1 MVTVFDNRYLAK
13 LAPTTPEAH
22 GRSVAGRAHARGF
35 TLIELLVVV
44 TVLAILLTVGIPSF
58 RDTIIS
64 NRIKNASF
72 DVYSSLIQARS
83 EAVTRN
89 NTVTVTPTDASD
101 WAKGWTVTENTGG
114 TVVRR
119 QDAAEGITITSSLA
133 SLTFNGMGR
142 LTVTTVGQFTV
153 TAASATDAQKR
164 CVIIDPSGRPA
175 TKTGACS

>member
-1 MVTVFDNRYLAK
+1 MVIVLDNQYLAK
-13 LAPTTPEAH
+13 HDLKSAAI
-22 GRSVAGRAHARGF
+22 RSRSIAGCAHAHGF

-58 RDTIIS
+58 RETIIS

-89 NTVTVTPTDASD
+89 NTITITPTDASD
-101 WAKGWTVTENTGG
+101 WAKGWTVRENAGG
-114 TVVRR
+114 TIVRR
-119 QDAAEGITITSSLA
+119 QDAADGITITGSLA

-153 TAASATDAQKR
+153 TATNATDTQKR

>member
-1 MVTVFDNRYLAK
+1 MVIVFDNRYLAK
-13 LAPTTPEAH
+13 HVSETSAVC
-22 GRSVAGRAHARGF
+22 SQFVAGRTHARGF

-58 RDTIIS
+58 RETIIS

-101 WAKGWTVTENTGG
+101 WAKGWTISAGG

-119 QDAAEGITITSSLA
+119 QDAAEGITITGSLA

-142 LTVTTVGQFTV
+142 LTGTTVGQFTV

>member
-1 MVTVFDNRYLAK
+1 MVIVFDNRYLVK
-13 LAPTTPEAH
+13 HDSEA
-22 GRSVAGRAHARGF
+22 SVVCSQFVAGHTHARGF

-58 RDTIIS
+58 RETIIS

-89 NTVTVTPTDASD
+89 NTVTITPTDASD
-101 WAKGWTVTENTGG
+101 WAKGWTVRENAGG
-114 TVVRR
+114 TIVRR
-119 QDAAEGITITSSLA
+119 QDAAEGITITGSLA

-153 TAASATDAQKR
+153 TATNATDAQKR

>member
-1 MVTVFDNRYLAK
+1 M
-13 LAPTTPEAH
+13 
-22 GRSVAGRAHARGF
+22 RGF

-44 TVLAILLTVGIPSF
+44 TVLVILLTVGIPSF
-58 RDTIIS
+58 RETIIAT
-64 NRIKNASF
+64 RLKNASF
-72 DVYSSLIQARS
+72 DVYSSLVQARS

-89 NTVTVTPTDASD
+89 NTVTVAPVDASD

-119 QDAAEGITITSSLA
+119 QDPAEGITITSPGG

-142 LTVTTVGQFTV
+142 LTGALRQFTV
-153 TAASATDAQKR
+153 TASNASDAQKR
-164 CVIIDPSGRPA
+164 CVIIDPSGRPV